1 MLFTTVLATLVA
13 SVAAAKDRRT
23 FAVLRH
29 YGNGPL
35 TTCRADPIVSPGGP
49 SAHVHTIMGASNFGF
64 DATGESLAQSSCTTA
79 KLKADM
85 SAYWFPTLYFQ
96 DPDTG
101 LLEQVKF
108 FYMNVYYL

>member
-1 MLFTTVLATLVA
+1 MRLSVVLAALVA
-13 SVAAAKDRRT
+13 SVAAAKDKRT
-23 FAVLRH
+23 FAVLHH

-35 TTCRADPIVSPGGP
+35 TTCRLDPIVSPGGP
-49 SAHVHTIMGASNFGF
+49 SAHVHTVMGASNFGPNV
-64 DATGESLAQSSCTTA
+64 TGESLRQSSCTTA
-79 KLKADM
+79 KPKADL
-85 SAYWFPTLYFQ
+85 SAYWFPTLYFR